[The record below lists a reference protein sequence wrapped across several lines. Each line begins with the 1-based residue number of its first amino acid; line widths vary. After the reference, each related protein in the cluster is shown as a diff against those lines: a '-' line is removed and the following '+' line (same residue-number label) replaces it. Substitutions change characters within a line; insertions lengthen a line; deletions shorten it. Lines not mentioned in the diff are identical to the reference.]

1 MTKCLSFFA
10 SYFKKTKKIFFF
22 KTQQQGRKI
31 YVIQEKKKIKMSIL
45 LSLHHDMRSVI
56 EGGMLEKIPGADIND
71 RVEVLEY
78 VSTLPY
84 SERIALLMG
93 GLQTGLTLDNTTLRG
108 GADCAES
115 EEVVLAQTA
124 IDEAKEKIKSAVLE
138 NSNAHEEFVNAQA
151 SSEALQAERDRLNE
165 AIVEKSKQMKNLVMA
180 ELLSNKNLAEANK
193 ELAAATIRKSEEEKK
208 CELEK
213 AQEVLR
219 LAEEERR
226 RRESEAAEARLQ
238 AERERQEAEAAAEQ
252 ERQAAIEEAENARL
266 RAVAEADRLRQIAVD
281 EAAATAAL
289 ASEQA
294 DQEIQAAKDAEE
306 ATKTLVNSKL
316 LQAQDENQDQDEEVA
331 AVVNGVV
338 DKVPELPIESC
349 PAVSQDIETIQL
361 VASQSAEIE
370 RLQSELED
378 TNKKTAILSSWTF
391 QWKDRYNELQRLTGQ
406 PEFQEE
412 VSTLE
417 GGGSRARVDK
427 EFRWRM
433 NDLILKESTALKNKL
448 EAMYAQKLEELK
460 VYVFAIPNLTDSQKD
475 EINAIF
481 EEYEKETQKENAWFP
496 QVKLYAGYMKQS
508 FEDFLNNSD
517 VDFSN
522 NAEKLD
528 VLRGGDGEG
537 CVEGEGGGGKGL
549 EGGESGNEK
558 DEKRK
563 SNALYELEKCLSR
576 IQTFAERKANQV
588 VKNCA
593 DSYNAR
599 VAKYDGGN

>member
-1 MTKCLSFFA
+1 
-10 SYFKKTKKIFFF
+10 
-22 KTQQQGRKI
+22 
-31 YVIQEKKKIKMSIL
+31 MSVL

-93 GLQTGLTLDNTTLRG
+93 GIQTGLTLHNTTLRG

-138 NSNAHEEFVNAQA
+138 NSTAHEEFVKAQA

-180 ELLSNKNLAEANK
+180 ELLSNQNLAKANK
-193 ELAAATIRKSEEEKK
+193 ELAVATIRKSEEEKK
-208 CELEK
+208 CEVEK

-226 RRESEAAEARLQ
+226 RRESEAAEARLK
-238 AERERQEAEAAAEQ
+238 AEREREEAQAAAEQ

-294 DQEIQAAKDAEE
+294 DQEIQAAKEAEE
-306 ATKTLVNSKL
+306 ATKTLVTAQ
-316 LQAQDENQDQDEEVA
+316 LQAQDQDQDEEVA
-331 AVVNGVV
+331 VVVDGVV
-338 DKVPELPIESC
+338 DTLPAVPIESC
-349 PAVSQDIETIQL
+349 PAVSEDIETIQL
-361 VASQSAEIE
+361 VASQSAEITSQSAEIE
-370 RLQSELED
+370 RLRSELED
-378 TNKKTAILSSWTF
+378 TNRKTATLSSWTV
-391 QWKDRYNELQRLTGQ
+391 QWKDRYNELQRLKGL
-406 PEFQEE
+406 PEFQEDP
-412 VSTLE
+412 VTLE
-417 GGGSRARVDK
+417 GGSRARVDK

-448 EAMYAQKLEELK
+448 EAMYSQKLEELK
-460 VYVFAIPNLTDSQKD
+460 IYVSAIPNLTNLQKD

-508 FEDFLNNSD
+508 FEDFLTNSD

-522 NAEKLD
+522 NAD
-528 VLRGGDGEG
+528 VLQGGDGEDG
-537 CVEGEGGGGKGL
+537 VEGGEGKGVG
-549 EGGESGNEK
+549 GGESGNEK

-563 SNALYELEKCLSR
+563 TNALYELEKCLSR

>member
-1 MTKCLSFFA
+1 
-10 SYFKKTKKIFFF
+10 
-22 KTQQQGRKI
+22 
-31 YVIQEKKKIKMSIL
+31 VIQEKKKIKMSIL

-93 GLQTGLTLDNTTLRG
+93 GLQTGLSLDNTTLRG

-115 EEVVLAQTA
+115 EEVVLAQTD
-124 IDEAKEKIKSAVLE
+124 IDSAKQRITDAVLE
-138 NSNAHEEFVNAQA
+138 HSNAHDEFVRAQA

-165 AIVEKSKQMKNLVMA
+165 QIVEKSRQMKNLVMA
-180 ELLSNKNLAEANK
+180 ELKSNQNLAEANK

-266 RAVAEADRLRQIAVD
+266 RAVAEADRVRKIAVD

-306 ATKTLVNSKL
+306 ATKTLVTAQ
-316 LQAQDENQDQDEEVA
+316 LQAQNEDQDEEVA
-331 AVVNGVV
+331 VVVNGVV
-338 DKVPELPIESC
+338 DTLPAVPIESC
-349 PAVSQDIETIQL
+349 PAVSEDIETIQL
-361 VASQSAEIE
+361 VASQSAEITSQSAKIE

-378 TNKKTAILSSWTF
+378 TNRKTATLSAWTYE
-391 QWKDRYNELQRLTGQ
+391 WKDRYNELQRLKGQ

-412 VSTLE
+412 VRTLE

-460 VYVFAIPNLTDSQKD
+460 VYVFSIPNLTDSQKD

-481 EEYEKETQKENAWFP
+481 VEYEKETQKENAWFP

-528 VLRGGDGEG
+528 VLQGGDGEG
-537 CVEGEGGGGKGL
+537 VEGGEGGGKGL

-599 VAKYDGGN
+599 IAKYDGGN

>member
-1 MTKCLSFFA
+1 M
-10 SYFKKTKKIFFF
+10 
-22 KTQQQGRKI
+22 
-31 YVIQEKKKIKMSIL
+31 IQEKKKIKMSIL

-93 GLQTGLTLDNTTLRG
+93 GLQTGLSLDNTTLRG

-115 EEVVLAQTA
+115 EEVVLAQTD
-124 IDEAKEKIKSAVLE
+124 IDSAKQRITDAVLE
-138 NSNAHEEFVNAQA
+138 HSNAHDEFVRAQA

-165 AIVEKSKQMKNLVMA
+165 QIVEKSRQMKNLVMA
-180 ELLSNKNLAEANK
+180 ELKSNQNLAEANK

-266 RAVAEADRLRQIAVD
+266 RAVAEADRVRKIAVD

-306 ATKTLVNSKL
+306 ATKTLVTAQ
-316 LQAQDENQDQDEEVA
+316 LQAQNEDQDEEVA
-331 AVVNGVV
+331 VVVNGVV
-338 DKVPELPIESC
+338 DTLPAVPIESC
-349 PAVSQDIETIQL
+349 PAVSEDIETIQL
-361 VASQSAEIE
+361 VASQSAEITSQSAKIE

-378 TNKKTAILSSWTF
+378 TNRKTATLSAWTYE
-391 QWKDRYNELQRLTGQ
+391 WKDRYNELQRLKGQ

-412 VSTLE
+412 VRTLE

-460 VYVFAIPNLTDSQKD
+460 VYVFSIPNLTDSQKD

-481 EEYEKETQKENAWFP
+481 VEYEKETQKENAWFP

-528 VLRGGDGEG
+528 VLQGGDGEG
-537 CVEGEGGGGKGL
+537 VEGGEGGGKGL

-599 VAKYDGGN
+599 IAKYDGGN

>member
-1 MTKCLSFFA
+1 
-10 SYFKKTKKIFFF
+10 
-22 KTQQQGRKI
+22 
-31 YVIQEKKKIKMSIL
+31 VIQEKKKIKMSVL

-93 GLQTGLTLDNTTLRG
+93 GLQAGLTLDNTTLRG

-115 EEVVLAQTA
+115 EEVVSAQTD
-124 IDEAKEKIKSAVLE
+124 IDSAKERIKNAVLD
-138 NSNAHEEFVNAQA
+138 NSNAHEEFVRAQA

-165 AIVEKSKQMKNLVMA
+165 AIVEKTREMKKHVLD

-193 ELAAATIRKSEEEKK
+193 ELAAATIRKSEKEKK
-208 CELEK
+208 CEFEK

-219 LAEEERR
+219 KAEEERR

-238 AERERQEAEAAAEQ
+238 AEREREEAQAAAEQ
-252 ERQAAIEEAENARL
+252 ERQAAIEEAENSRM

-306 ATKTLVNSKL
+306 ATKTLVTAQ
-316 LQAQDENQDQDEEVA
+316 LQAQDEDQDEEVA
-331 AVVNGVV
+331 VVVDGVV
-338 DKVPELPIESC
+338 DTLPAVPIESC

-361 VASQSAEIE
+361 VASQSAEITSQSAEITLQNAEIE
-370 RLQSELED
+370 RLRSELED
-378 TNKKTAILSSWTF
+378 TNRKTATLSAWTV
-391 QWKDRYNELQRLTGQ
+391 QWKDRYNELQRLKGL
-406 PEFQEE
+406 PEFQEDP
-412 VSTLE
+412 VTLE
-417 GGGSRARVDK
+417 GGSRARVDK

-448 EAMYAQKLEELK
+448 EAMYSQKLEELK
-460 VYVFAIPNLTDSQKD
+460 VYVSAIPNLTDLQKD

-508 FEDFLNNSD
+508 FEDFLTNSD

-522 NAEKLD
+522 NAD
-528 VLRGGDGEG
+528 VLQGGDGEG
-537 CVEGEGGGGKGL
+537 GVEGEGGEGKGVGGGV
-549 EGGESGNEK
+549 EGGESVNEM
-558 DEKRK
+558 EERRK

>member
-1 MTKCLSFFA
+1 M
-10 SYFKKTKKIFFF
+10 
-22 KTQQQGRKI
+22 
-31 YVIQEKKKIKMSIL
+31 IQEKKKIKMSVL

-93 GLQTGLTLDNTTLRG
+93 GMETGVSLKDGGLQGGLQG
-108 GADCAES
+108 GADCGES
-115 EEVVLAQTA
+115 KEVVSAQTE
-124 IDEAKEKIKSAVLE
+124 IDSAKERIKNAVLE
-138 NSNAHEEFVNAQA
+138 NSNAHEEFVKAQA

-165 AIVEKSKQMKNLVMA
+165 EIIEKTREMKKHVLD

-208 CELEK
+208 CELEN
-213 AQEVLR
+213 AQEVLI
-219 LAEEERR
+219 LAEEERK

-238 AERERQEAEAAAEQ
+238 AERLKEEAQAAAEQ
-252 ERQAAIEEAENARL
+252 ARQAAIEEAENARM

-281 EAAATAAL
+281 EAAATAAI
-289 ASEQA
+289 ASEKA

-306 ATKTLVNSKL
+306 ATKTLVTAQ
-316 LQAQDENQDQDEEVA
+316 LQAQVQNKDEDEEVA
-331 AVVNGVV
+331 VVVEGVV
-338 DKVPELPIESC
+338 DDLPAVPIESC
-349 PAVSQDIETIQL
+349 PAVNKDIETIQL
-361 VASQSAEIE
+361 VASQSAEITSQSAE
-370 RLQSELED
+370 ITLQNAEITSQNAEIIKLRSELED
-378 TNKKTAILSSWTF
+378 TNRKTATLSAWTYE
-391 QWKDRYNELQRLTGQ
+391 WKDRYNELQRSVGQ
-406 PEFQEE
+406 AEFQEE

-417 GGGSRARVDK
+417 GGSRARVDK

-460 VYVFAIPNLTDSQKD
+460 VYVFAIPNLTELQKD

-481 EEYEKETQKENAWFP
+481 EEYEKEIQKENAWFP

-508 FEDFLNNSD
+508 FEDFLSNSD

-522 NAEKLD
+522 NAD
-528 VLRGGDGEG
+528 VLQGGDGVEG
-537 CVEGEGGGGKGL
+537 GEGEGGEGKGV
-549 EGGESGNEK
+549 EGGESGKEK
-558 DEKRK
+558 DVTRK